1 MRPGFTAPADGPRS
15 ARHPRALRPAQGERH
30 GEQGIALIVALL
42 SITLMTALGMALML
56 TSQTETL
63 ISANYRDSMEGEYVA
78 DAGLERVMDD
88 VLTIPDWNQV
98 LTSSDGVTA
107 GITSGFHDNAPSS
120 PITLPDGRTL
130 NLANATNMINC
141 SKITTCSDTD
151 MNTSTIDR
159 PWGKNN
165 PRFRLYAW
173 GPMNDLIPTGTV
185 NSNYYIAVWIADDST
200 ENDDNPSKD
209 GDAPVNG
216 ATSNLGAGV
225 LTLRAESFGP
235 AGAHHVIEATI
246 AKTDTTEIER
256 GYTGQRGQDEQNR
269 RARKAAIQTPGAGL
283 IRSEMAV
290 GGTLSQQ
297 SF

>member
-1 MRPGFTAPADGPRS
+1 MRPGFTAPVDGTRS
-15 ARHPRALRPAQGERH
+15 ARHPR

-141 SKITTCSDTD
+141 SQITTCSDTD
-151 MNTSTIDR
+151 MNKSTIDR

-185 NSNYYIAVWIADDST
+185 NSNYYVAVWIADDST

-209 GDAPVNG
+209 GDPPVNG

>member
-1 MRPGFTAPADGPRS
+1 MRSRFTEPASPTLSTRDPR
-15 ARHPRALRPAQGERH
+15 

-78 DAGLERVMDD
+78 DAGIERVMDD
-88 VLTIPDWNQV
+88 VLTIPDWNTV
-98 LTSSDGVTA
+98 LTSPDGVTA
-107 GITSGFHDNAPSS
+107 GVTSGFHDASPTS

-130 NLANATNMINC
+130 NLAKATNMINC
-141 SKITTCSDTD
+141 AKTTACSDSD
-151 MNTSTIDR
+151 MNTSTLDR
-159 PWGKNN
+159 PWGNNN

-173 GPMNDLIPTGTV
+173 GPVNELIPTDTV
-185 NSNYYIAVWIADDST
+185 NSPYYVAVWIADDST
-200 ENDDNPSKD
+200 ENDNNPSKD
-209 GDAPVNG
+209 GDPPVNG

-235 AGAHHVIEATI
+235 AGAHHMIEAAI

-283 IRSEMAV
+283 TRSEMTV
-290 GGTLSQQ
+290 GGTLAQQ

>member
-1 MRPGFTAPADGPRS
+1 MRPGFTAPADGTRS
-15 ARHPRALRPAQGERH
+15 ARHPR

-141 SKITTCSDTD
+141 NKITTCSDSD

-159 PWGKNN
+159 PWGNNN

-185 NSNYYIAVWIADDST
+185 NSNYYVAVWIADDST

-209 GDAPVNG
+209 GDPPVNG

>member
-1 MRPGFTAPADGPRS
+1 MRPGFTAPADGTRS
-15 ARHPRALRPAQGERH
+15 SRHPR

-120 PITLPDGRTL
+120 PILLPDGRTL

-185 NSNYYIAVWIADDST
+185 NSNYYVAVWIADDST

-209 GDAPVNG
+209 GDPPVNG